1 MHFTGLTERVGG
13 KGSGAWEIHYAAIE
27 RQRQGAD
34 VIVLSIGQEMIE
46 STPDIVIESA
56 FESLNS
62 GRHHYSEIGGEPDL
76 RKAIAKR
83 FSDESGMPVSAANC
97 AVLAGAQNALF
108 ATSLCTLEKD
118 DEAIIME
125 PYYATYPATFSVGGA
140 RVVSVPTRAE
150 DDFMP
155 KAHDVEKCISNR
167 TRVIVVNSPHN
178 PSGIVYDNN
187 FMQAMV
193 DICRERNIWLISDEV
208 YSCFLPPGMHRSP
221 ATLPDA
227 FEYCITVSSLSKS
240 HRMTGW
246 RIGWIIASEPVI
258 EKVFNLSTCM
268 SYGLPMF
275 IQDASVKAMVHT
287 DTITSLVR
295 DEIDRK
301 RNLVIS
307 CLSGIEGVNIYGSRY
322 GMFVIFE
329 VRDLGISGID
339 FAWRLLD
346 EYQVAA
352 LPCDAFGD
360 SAKGMI
366 RINIGEAESNLRT
379 ACEHIRSLATSL
391 KYSSR
396 HAVGND

>member
-1 MHFTGLTERVGG
+1 MYFTSLTERVGG
-13 KGSGAWEIHYAAIE
+13 KGSDAWEIHYAAIE
-27 RQRQGAD
+27 RQRQGTEI
-34 VIVLSIGQEMIE
+34 VILSIGQEMIE
-46 STPDIVIESA
+46 STPDVVIESS
-56 FESLNS
+56 FESISS

-76 RKAIAKR
+76 REAIAKR
-83 FSDESGMPVSAANC
+83 FSDESGLTVSAANC

-108 ATSLCTLEKD
+108 AASLCTLD
-118 DEAIIME
+118 QGDEAIIME

-140 RVVSVPTRAE
+140 SVVSVTTRAE

-155 KAHDVEKCISNR
+155 RVEDVEDCISNR

-178 PSGIVYDNN
+178 PSGIVYDKD
-187 FMQAMV
+187 FMRSMV

-227 FEYCITVSSLSKS
+227 FDNCITVSSLSKS

-246 RIGWIIASEPVI
+246 RLGWIIAAEPVI

-275 IQDASVKAMVHT
+275 IQDASITAVEHT
-287 DTITSLVR
+287 DSIAGLVR

-301 RNLVIS
+301 RNSVVS
-307 CLSGIEGVNIYGSRY
+307 YLSDIDGIGVCGSRY

-329 VRDLGISGID
+329 VKDLGISGID

-366 RINIGEAESNLRT
+366 RLNIGESESNLRT
-379 ACEHIRSLATSL
+379 ACERIHSLAASL
-391 KYSSR
+391 KDSNR
-396 HAVGND
+396 QAVGND

>member
-1 MHFTGLTERVGG
+1 MYFTGLTERVGG
-13 KGSGAWEIHYAAIE
+13 KGSDAWEVHYAAIE

-34 VIVLSIGQEMIE
+34 IVILSIGQEMIE
-46 STPDIVIESA
+46 STPDVIVEACYS
-56 FESLNS
+56 SLKR

-76 RKAIAKR
+76 REAIAKR
-83 FSDESGMPVSAANC
+83 FSDESGLTVSAANC

-108 ATSLCTLEKD
+108 AASLCTLQHG

-140 RVVSVPTRAE
+140 DVTSINTRAE

-155 KAHDVEKCISNR
+155 RIDEVEKSISKR

-178 PSGIVYDNN
+178 PSGVVYDQD

-193 DICRERNIWLISDEV
+193 DICRSRNIWLISDEV
-208 YSCFLPPGMHRSP
+208 YSCLLPPGSHHSP

-227 FEYCITVSSLSKS
+227 FDCCITVSSLSKS

-246 RIGWIIASEPVI
+246 RLGWIIASEPVI

-275 IQDASVKAMVHT
+275 IQDASVTALEHT
-287 DTITSLVR
+287 DRIANAVR

-301 RNLVIS
+301 RNMVIS
-307 CLSGIEGVNIYGSRY
+307 RLGQIDGINIRGSRY

-352 LPCDAFGD
+352 LPCDAFGA
-360 SAKGMI
+360 SAEGLI
-366 RINIGEAESNLRT
+366 RINIGESESNLLT
-379 ACEHIRSLATSL
+379 ACERIRTLAQSLNSG
-391 KYSSR
+391 SR
-396 HAVGND
+396 

>member
-1 MHFTGLTERVGG
+1 MYFTSLTDRVGG
-13 KGSGAWEIHYAAIE
+13 KGSDAWEIHYAAIE

-34 VIVLSIGQEMIE
+34 IVILSIGQEMIE
-46 STPDIVIESA
+46 STPDIVIQSS
-56 FESLNS
+56 FKSINS

-76 RKAIAKR
+76 RQAIAKR
-83 FSDESGMPVSAANC
+83 FSEESGLTVSAANC

-108 ATSLCTLEKD
+108 AASLCTLEQD

-140 RVVSVPTRAE
+140 SVVSVKTHAE

-155 KAHDVEKCISNR
+155 QIQDVERCISNR

-178 PSGIVYDNN
+178 PSGIVYDND

-193 DICRERNIWLISDEV
+193 DICRERGIWLISDEV

-227 FEYCITVSSLSKS
+227 FDCCITVSSLSKS

-246 RIGWIIASEPVI
+246 RLGWIIAAEPVI

-275 IQDASVKAMVHT
+275 IQDASVTAVEHT
-287 DTITSLVR
+287 DSIASLVR

-301 RNLVIS
+301 RDLVIS
-307 CLSGIEGVNIYGSRY
+307 CLRDIEGVNIRGSRY

-329 VRDLGISGID
+329 VKDLGISGID

-360 SAKGMI
+360 SANDLI
-366 RINIGEAESNLRT
+366 RINIGESESNLRT
-379 ACEHIRSLATSL
+379 ACERIISLATSL
-391 KYSSR
+391 
-396 HAVGND
+396 